1 MSHAPKKSS
10 AALSNPLG
18 ARKDAASIT
27 SDWDSLQN
35 EIDGVRVREVKN
47 VVKSNGDVL
56 CEVFRRDWL
65 LDEGVVDQV
74 FQSVINP
81 GNISAWHVHQHTTD
95 RLFVSQGLLRIVLYD
110 AREESTTHERVSEY
124 RFGAVRPALLVIPP
138 GVWHGVQNISNE
150 SALLL
155 NLVDSAYRYEDPD
168 HWRLPLDT
176 EKIPYRFDH
185 TSG

>member
-1 MSHAPKKSS
+1 MSRTSNKSDTDS
-10 AALSNPLG
+10 LNDALG
-18 ARKDAASIT
+18 ARKDPASIT
-27 SDWDSLQN
+27 SDWNWLQN
-35 EIDGVRVREVKN
+35 AIEGVRVQEVKN

-56 CEVFRRDWL
+56 CEIFRRDWL

-110 AREESTTHERVSEY
+110 AREASPTHERLSEY

-138 GVWHGVQNISNE
+138 GVWHGVQNISDAP
-150 SALLL
+150 ALLL
-155 NLVDSAYRYEDPD
+155 NLVDSAYSYEDPD

-176 EKIPYRFDH
+176 EKIPYRFER
-185 TSG
+185 